1 MKNAA
6 LILLVLIAVCS
17 YKSYAQIKTS
27 TATVAVPQ
35 PDYAGSLPTYTK
47 GGLKG
52 FYNYLSSEVTPLMSK
67 EGFKNRGYPPTKL
80 KMRLYINEQG
90 DITDVGFPDESLSKD
105 CEAKMRAKLLTLKG
119 WKAPVVDG
127 KPVKS
132 TFLCSINCILWQ

>member
-6 LILLVLIAVCS
+6 LILLVLVAVCS
-17 YKSYAQIKTS
+17 YKGYAQIKTS

-35 PDYAGSLPTYTK
+35 PDYVGSLPIYTK

-67 EGFKNRGYPPTKL
+67 EGFKNSGYPPTKL
-80 KMRLYINEQG
+80 KMRLYINEHG
-90 DITDVGFPDESLSKD
+90 DITDVSFPDESLSKD
-105 CEAKMRAKLLTLKG
+105 CETKMRAKLLTLKG